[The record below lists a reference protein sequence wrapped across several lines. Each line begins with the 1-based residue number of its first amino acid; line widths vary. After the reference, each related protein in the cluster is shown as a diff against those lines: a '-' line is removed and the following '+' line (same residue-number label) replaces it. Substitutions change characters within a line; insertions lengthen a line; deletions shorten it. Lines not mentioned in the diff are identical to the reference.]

1 MKKLT
6 FIFLGCIFAI
16 FLNVNSF
23 AQTTMSQEG
32 QYIFNSLGF
41 YIGGV
46 LVAFMAAGFCM
57 LESGL
62 VTTKSVSTIAA
73 KNIGKFAICSL
84 IFFLVGYNLAYG
96 VPEGGFMGS
105 FSIWTDTTDAETG
118 YSGYSDWFFQT
129 MFVCATASIVS
140 GAVAERIKIWPFFI
154 FAAIMAGVIYPIS
167 MGWQWGGGWL
177 ATSGFSDFAGSTLV
191 HACGGAAA
199 LAGVIVL
206 GAREGRFGS
215 RGEKK
220 SMQPF
225 AASSIPLVTLG
236 TFLLWFGWFGFN
248 GFSQL
253 AMGTF
258 DDVNAIS
265 KIAVNTHL
273 AGAAGTVTGAALTRL
288 IGGKTDIVMM
298 LNGALAGLVAITAEP
313 LTPGPITA
321 MIIGSIGAVIMYY
334 GTKLLENLGLDDV
347 VGAIPVHM
355 FAGIF
360 GTLVVPLTNSDTSF
374 GTQFVGVISV
384 CVFSFVLSWIT
395 FSTLKS
401 TIGLR
406 ISKAAEKQGTDKAEV
421 AEVYGRVQ
429 DRHRES
435 AILDGRTYKK
445 QNQFT
450 FLLHYGF

>member
-1 MKKLT
+1 MIKKIYKILGVSVLLSCLSSST
-6 FIFLGCIFAI
+6 FAE
-16 FLNVNSF
+16 
-23 AQTTMSQEG
+23 TTMSEEG
-32 QYIFNSLGF
+32 QYIFNSLAF

-73 KNIGKFAICSL
+73 KNIGKFAICSI

-96 VPEGGFMGS
+96 ISEGGYIGS
-105 FSIWTDTTDAETG
+105 FSMWSEGSKLDTG
-118 YSGYSDWFFQT
+118 YSDSSDWFFQT
-129 MFVCATASIVS
+129 MFVCATVSIVS

-154 FAAIMAGVIYPIS
+154 FAVLMSGFIYPVS

-177 ATSGFSDFAGSTLV
+177 STAGFSDFAGSTLV

-206 GAREGRFGS
+206 GARAGRFSSQGGK
-215 RGEKK
+215 RV
-220 SMQPF
+220 MVPF
-225 AASSIPLVTLG
+225 AASSIPLTTLG

-258 DDVNAIS
+258 DDVTAIS

-273 AGAAGTVTGAALTRL
+273 AGAAGTFAGAVVSRL
-288 IGGKTDIVMM
+288 VGGKTDVIMM

-313 LTPGPITA
+313 LTPSPLA
-321 MIIGSIGAVIMYY
+321 ALVIGSVGSIIMYF
-334 GTKLLENLGLDDV
+334 GTKMLENFGLDDV

-360 GTLVVPLTNSDTSF
+360 GTLVVPFTNSETTF
-374 GTQFVGVISV
+374 GTQFVGTLSV
-384 CVFSFVLSWIT
+384 VGFSFVLSYIV
-395 FSTLKS
+395 FIGLRSTV
-401 TIGLR
+401 GLR
-406 ISKAAEKQGTDKAEV
+406 ISKAAEKLGTDKAEIGVV
-421 AEVYGRVQ
+421 AY
-429 DRHRES
+429 
-435 AILDGRTYKK
+435 AIRD
-445 QNQFT
+445 
-450 FLLHYGF
+450 

>member
-1 MKKLT
+1 MYKKSKITT
-6 FIFLGCIFAI
+6 FLFSLFFFFSVTNISHAET
-16 FLNVNSF
+16 S
-23 AQTTMSQEG
+23 MSAEG
-32 QYIFNSLGF
+32 QYIFNTLAF

-73 KNIGKFAICSL
+73 KNIGKFGIASIV
-84 IFFLVGYNLAYG
+84 FFFVGYNLAYG
-96 VPEGGFMGS
+96 GSEGGYIGS
-105 FSIWTDTTDAETG
+105 FSLWGDASSMDTG
-118 YSGYSDWFFQT
+118 YSDSSDFFFQV
-129 MFVCATASIVS
+129 MFVCATVSIVS

-154 FAAIMAGVIYPIS
+154 FAVIMSGFIYPVS

-177 ATSGFSDFAGSTLV
+177 STAGFSDFAGSTLV

-206 GAREGRFGS
+206 GAREGRFGLK
-215 RGEKK
+215 GEKK
-220 SMQPF
+220 SMVPF

-258 DDVNAIS
+258 DDVNSIT

-273 AGAAGTVTGAALTRL
+273 AGSAGVVAGAILTRL
-288 IGGKTDIVMM
+288 LGGKTDIVMM

-313 LTPGPITA
+313 LTPTPFQAIV
-321 MIIGSIGAVIMYY
+321 IGAVGAIIMYF
-334 GTKLLENLGLDDV
+334 GTKFLERQRLDDV

-360 GTLVVPLTNSDTSF
+360 GTLIVPATNPDTNF
-374 GTQFVGVISV
+374 GTQFMGVLVV
-384 CVFSFVLSWIT
+384 CLFSFILSYIVFKVLKE
-395 FSTLKS
+395 TL
-401 TIGLR
+401 GLR
-406 ISKAAEKQGTDKAEV
+406 ISKEAEKLGTDKAEV
-421 AEVYGRVQ
+421 GVVAYSIR
-429 DRHRES
+429 D
-435 AILDGRTYKK
+435 
-445 QNQFT
+445 
-450 FLLHYGF
+450 

>member
-1 MKKLT
+1 MKKM
-6 FIFLGCIFAI
+6 FLRSMLGVFSF
-16 FLNVNSF
+16 FLMTETSF
-23 AQTTMSQEG
+23 AETTMSAEG
-32 QYIFNSLGF
+32 QYIFNSLAF

-62 VTTKSVSTIAA
+62 VTNKSVSSIAA

-84 IFFLVGYNLAYG
+84 VFFLVGYNLAYG
-96 VPEGGFMGS
+96 ISEGGYIGS
-105 FSIWTDTTDAETG
+105 FSIWGDASNMDVG
-118 YSGYSDWFFQT
+118 YSDSSDWFFQT
-129 MFVCATASIVS
+129 MFVCATVSIVS
-140 GAVAERIKIWPFFI
+140 GAVAERIKIWPFFL
-154 FAAIMAGVIYPIS
+154 FAVIMSGFIYPVS

-177 ATSGFSDFAGSTLV
+177 SAAGFSDFAGSTVV

-206 GAREGRFGS
+206 GARTGRFSGS
-215 RGEKK
+215 GSKRI
-220 SMQPF
+220 MVPF
-225 AASSIPLVTLG
+225 AASSIPLTTLG

-273 AGAAGTVTGAALTRL
+273 AGAAGTFAGAAITRL

-313 LTPGPITA
+313 LTPTPGMAIV
-321 MIIGSIGAVIMYY
+321 IGAIGAIIMYF
-334 GTKLLENLGLDDV
+334 GTKMLESFGIDDV

-360 GTLVVPLTNSDTSF
+360 GTLVVPVSNGDTSF
-374 GTQFVGVISV
+374 GSQFLGTLSICAFSFILSYI
-384 CVFSFVLSWIT
+384 VFSAM
-395 FSTLKS
+395 KA

-406 ISKAAEKQGTDKAEV
+406 ISKEAEKLGTDKAEIGV
-421 AEVYGRVQ
+421 TAY
-429 DRHRES
+429 
-435 AILDGRTYKK
+435 AIRD
-445 QNQFT
+445 
-450 FLLHYGF
+450 

>member
-16 FLNVNSF
+16 FYNVNSF

-177 ATSGFSDFAGSTLV
+177 ATSGFSDFAGSTIV

-199 LAGVIVL
+199 LAGIIVL
-206 GAREGRFGS
+206 GAREGRFGR

-321 MIIGSIGAVIMYY
+321 MVIGSIGAVIMYY

-360 GTLVVPLTNSDTSF
+360 GTLVVPFTNSETSF

-401 TIGLR
+401 TVGLR
-406 ISKAAEKQGTDKAEV
+406 ISKAAEKLGTDKAEV
-421 AEVYGRVQ
+421 GVIAYSIR
-429 DRHRES
+429 D
-435 AILDGRTYKK
+435 
-445 QNQFT
+445 
-450 FLLHYGF
+450 

>member
-1 MKKLT
+1 MKSILLT
-6 FIFLGCIFAI
+6 GFFTLG
-16 FLNVNSF
+16 LVNNLS
-23 AQTTMSQEG
+23 AETTMSQEG

-41 YIGGV
+41 YLGGV

-96 VPEGGFMGS
+96 VPEGGYLGS
-105 FSIWTDTTDAETG
+105 FTIWTDSTDAETG

-154 FAAIMAGVIYPIS
+154 FAAIMAGIIYPIS

-177 ATSGFSDFAGSTLV
+177 ASSGFSDFAGSTLV
-191 HACGGAAA
+191 HGCGGAAA

-206 GAREGRFGS
+206 GAREGRFGK
-215 RGEKK
+215 RGEKR

-273 AGAAGTVTGAALTRL
+273 AGAAGTFTGAAITRL

-313 LTPGPITA
+313 LTPGPITS
-321 MIIGSIGAVIMYY
+321 MFIGSIGAIIMYY
-334 GTKLLENLGLDDV
+334 GTKMLESFGLDDV

-355 FAGIF
+355 FAGVF
-360 GTLVVPLTNSDTSF
+360 GTLVVPLTNPETSF
-374 GTQFVGVISV
+374 GTQFIGTVSV
-384 CVFSFVLSWIT
+384 CIFSFILSWVT
-395 FSTLKS
+395 FTTLKS

-406 ISKAAEKQGTDKAEV
+406 ISRAAEKLGTDKAEV
-421 AEVYGRVQ
+421 GVTAYSIR
-429 DRHRES
+429 D
-435 AILDGRTYKK
+435 
-445 QNQFT
+445 
-450 FLLHYGF
+450 

>member
-1 MKKLT
+1 MKKSVLLILLLLS
-6 FIFLGCIFAI
+6 IFTTS
-16 FLNVNSF
+16 SF
-23 AQTTMSQEG
+23 AETTMSEEG
-32 QYIFNSLGF
+32 QYIFNSLAF

-73 KNIGKFAICSL
+73 KNIGKFAICS
-84 IFFLVGYNLAYG
+84 IVFFLVGYNLAYG
-96 VPEGGFMGS
+96 IPEGGYIGS
-105 FSIWTDTTDAETG
+105 FSIWSDGTEMGTG
-118 YSGYSDWFFQT
+118 YSGHSDWFFQT

-154 FAAIMAGVIYPIS
+154 FAAFMAGLIYPIS

-177 ATSGFSDFAGSTLV
+177 STAGFSDFAGSTLV

-206 GAREGRFGS
+206 GAREGRFGP
-215 RGEKK
+215 RGQKR
-220 SMQPF
+220 SMEPF

-273 AGAAGTVTGAALTRL
+273 AGAAGTVAAAVVTRL
-288 IGGKTDIVMM
+288 LGGKTDIVMM

-313 LTPGPITA
+313 LTPSPVLAIAIGA
-321 MIIGSIGAVIMYY
+321 IGSLIMYF
-334 GTKLLENLGLDDV
+334 GTKFLESKKIDDV

-360 GTLVVPLTNSDTSF
+360 GTLVVPLSNSGTNF
-374 GTQFVGVISV
+374 GTQLTGVIAV
-384 CVFSFVLSWIT
+384 CVFSFVLSYIT
-395 FSTLKS
+395 FKVLKQ

-406 ISKAAEKQGTDKAEV
+406 ISSQAEKLGTDV
-421 AEVYGRVQ
+421 AEVGVKAY
-429 DRHRES
+429 
-435 AILDGRTYKK
+435 AIRD
-445 QNQFT
+445 
-450 FLLHYGF
+450 

>member
-1 MKKLT
+1 MSKNLIIILSFVFTLVLT
-6 FIFLGCIFAI
+6 GTSSAE
-16 FLNVNSF
+16 
-23 AQTTMSQEG
+23 TTMSQEG

-41 YIGGV
+41 YLGGV

-96 VPEGGFMGS
+96 VPEGGYVGS
-105 FSIWTDTTDAETG
+105 FTIWTDTTNTETG

-140 GAVAERIKIWPFFI
+140 GAVAERIKIWPFFL

-177 ATSGFSDFAGSTLV
+177 STAGFSDFAGSTLV

-206 GAREGRFGS
+206 GPRSGRFSSQGGK
-215 RGEKK
+215 RV
-220 SMQPF
+220 MVPF

-273 AGAAGTVTGAALTRL
+273 AGAAGTVTGAAITRL

-321 MIIGSIGAVIMYY
+321 MVIGSIGAIIMYY
-334 GTKLLENLGLDDV
+334 GTKMLENLGLDDV

-360 GTLVVPLTNSDTSF
+360 GTLIVPFTNGNTNF
-374 GTQFVGVISV
+374 VTQFVGMLSV
-384 CVFSFVLSWIT
+384 VVFSFVLSYLAFIAMKT
-395 FSTLKS
+395 

-406 ISKAAEKQGTDKAEV
+406 ISKEAEKLGTDKAEV
-421 AEVYGRVQ
+421 GVTAYSIR
-429 DRHRES
+429 D
-435 AILDGRTYKK
+435 
-445 QNQFT
+445 
-450 FLLHYGF
+450 